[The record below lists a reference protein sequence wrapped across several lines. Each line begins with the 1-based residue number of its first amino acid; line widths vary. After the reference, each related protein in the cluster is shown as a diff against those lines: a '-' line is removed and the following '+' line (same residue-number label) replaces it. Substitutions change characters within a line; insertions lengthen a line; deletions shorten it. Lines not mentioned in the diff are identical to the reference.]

1 MTMPKPSFVTTVGR
15 TRNPQ
20 GDARSPYQNRLWEET
35 TMSDKLQRENVF
47 QTPIDRR
54 RFWQLTKTYGFT
66 ALAVTAAGSALF
78 SEQAVAQTAKEENER
93 QKAAKTTMNL
103 ATEYVV
109 GATRY
114 YPLVQLNLK
123 ENIQNLTNGDVYVK
137 LSPGGVLGKGGQ
149 LASKVQSNTIQAA
162 QHSVSNFAPFAP
174 AIDLI
179 NVPYWANTNQ
189 KFTNLVT
196 SKTWKDDVHTKV
208 NEKGFEVLL
217 YLVLD
222 PRTAATRNGFGK
234 VLKTPDDMKGMKFR
248 VPGSKILQQFYRMAG
263 ANPTPVA
270 WGETPTAIKE
280 GVADGLDP
288 ALVALYAAGFSG
300 LLETVSF
307 IKSVE
312 DAQVY
317 SCNLQWLRSLPESTQ
332 AGIRTAADITF
343 QQNLAQVP
351 ASRAYAMAEMA
362 KGGTKYYA
370 PNEAE
375 LQQWKEVT
383 GAQRPEWND
392 LKIQLAGSLAKFGA
406 FQEAAETQGQYY
418 VDDVKG

>member
-1 MTMPKPSFVTTVGR
+1 MNLKIFNASM
-15 TRNPQ
+15 
-20 GDARSPYQNRLWEET
+20 
-35 TMSDKLQRENVF
+35 
-47 QTPIDRR
+47 DRR
-54 RFWQLTKTYGFT
+54 RFMQLTRTYGYT
-66 ALAVTAAGSALF
+66 AVAVTALGGAF
-78 SEQAVAQTAKEENER
+78 FTEEAVAQTAKEEKQR
-93 QKAAKTTMNL
+93 QKAAKSTMNL
-103 ATEYVV
+103 ATEYVI

-114 YPLVQLNLK
+114 YPLMQLNFK
-123 ENIQNLTNGDVYVK
+123 ENTQNLTNGEVYVK
-137 LSPGGVLGKGGQ
+137 LSPGGVLGKGGA

-162 QHSVSNFAPFAP
+162 QHSVSNFAPYAP

-189 KFTNLVT
+189 KFVNLVT
-196 SKTWKDDVHTKV
+196 SDVWKKEVHTRV
-208 NEKGFEVLL
+208 NARGFEVLL

-222 PRTAATRNGFGK
+222 PRTASTRKGFGK
-234 VLKTPDDMKGMKFR
+234 VLKVPADMKGMKFR
-248 VPGSKILQQFYRMAG
+248 VPGSKILQQFYRMVG

-270 WGETPTAIKE
+270 WGETATAIKE

-317 SCNLQWLRSLPESTQ
+317 SCNLKWLNGLSDQGQ
-332 AGIRTAADITF
+332 AGVRAAADITF

-351 ASRAYAMAEMA
+351 ASRAFAMAEIA
-362 KGGTKYYA
+362 KAGTKYYA
-370 PNEAE
+370 PNDDE
-375 LQQWKEVT
+375 LAQWKAVA

-392 LKIQLAGSLAKFGA
+392 LKKKLAGSLAKFGE
-406 FQEAAETQGQYY
+406 FREAAETQAQYY
-418 VDDVKG
+418 VNDVEA

>member
-1 MTMPKPSFVTTVGR
+1 MQQKILNETMK
-15 TRNPQ
+15 
-20 GDARSPYQNRLWEET
+20 
-35 TMSDKLQRENVF
+35 
-47 QTPIDRR
+47 RR
-54 RFWQLTKTYGFT
+54 RFLQLTKTSGFT
-66 ALAVTAAGSALF
+66 AVALTAAGTSLF
-78 SEQAVAQTAKEENER
+78 SEEAIAQTAMEEKER
-93 QKAAKTTMNL
+93 QAAAKSTMNL

-114 YPLVQLNLK
+114 YPIMQLNFK
-123 ENIQNLTNGDVYVK
+123 ENVQNLTNGEIYVK
-137 LSPGGVLGKGGQ
+137 LSPGGVLGKGSK
-149 LASKVQSNTIQAA
+149 LVSKVQTNTIQAA

-196 SKTWKDDVHTKV
+196 SEVWRKEVHNRV
-208 NEKGFEVLL
+208 NDRGFEVLL

-234 VLKTPDDMKGMKFR
+234 VLKTPEDMKGMKFR
-248 VPGSKILQQFYRMAG
+248 VPGSKILQQFYRMVG

-317 SCNLQWLRSLPESTQ
+317 SCNLDWLRGLSDQ
-332 AGIRTAADITF
+332 AQTGVRTATDITF

-351 ASRAYAMAEMA
+351 ASRAFAMAEMA
-362 KGGTKYYA
+362 KSGTKYYA
-370 PNEAE
+370 PTEEE
-375 LQQWKEVT
+375 LNQWKEVA

-392 LKIQLAGSLAKFGA
+392 LKKKLAGSLAKFGE
-406 FQEAAETQGQYY
+406 FQEAADTQGQYY

>member
-1 MTMPKPSFVTTVGR
+1 MRKSIF
-15 TRNPQ
+15 N
-20 GDARSPYQNRLWEET
+20 
-35 TMSDKLQRENVF
+35 
-47 QTPIDRR
+47 QTLDRR
-54 RFWQLTKTYGFT
+54 RFIQLSHVYGFT
-66 ALAVTAAGSALF
+66 AVALTGASMAFF
-78 SEQAVAQTAKEENER
+78 SEEAVAQTAKEEKER
-93 QKAAKTTMNL
+93 QKTAKSTMNL
-103 ATEYVV
+103 ATEYII

-114 YPLVQLNLK
+114 YPLMQLNLK
-123 ENIQNLTNGDVYVK
+123 ENIQNFTNGEVYVK
-137 LSPGGVLGKGGQ
+137 LSPGGVLGKGGK
-149 LASKVQSNTIQAA
+149 LVSKVQSNTIQAA

-196 SKTWKDDVHTKV
+196 SAVWKEEVHKRV
-208 NEKGFEVLL
+208 NERGFEVLL

-222 PRTAATRNGFGK
+222 PRTAATRKGFGK
-234 VLKTPDDMKGMKFR
+234 VLKTPADMKGMKFR

-317 SCNLQWLRSLPESTQ
+317 SCNLKWLKSLSDQ
-332 AGIRTAADITF
+332 AQEGIRLAADITF

-351 ASRAYAMAEMA
+351 ASRAFAMAEMA
-362 KGGTKYYA
+362 KSGTKYYV
-370 PNEAE
+370 PNADE
-375 LQQWKEVT
+375 LNQWKEAA
-383 GAQRPEWND
+383 GAQRSEWAD
-392 LKIQLAGSLAKFGA
+392 LKTKLAGSLAKFGE
-406 FQEAAETQGQYY
+406 FEEAANTQGRYF
-418 VDDVKG
+418 VHDV

>member
-1 MTMPKPSFVTTVGR
+1 MKLKIFNATM
-15 TRNPQ
+15 
-20 GDARSPYQNRLWEET
+20 
-35 TMSDKLQRENVF
+35 
-47 QTPIDRR
+47 DRR
-54 RFWQLTKTYGFT
+54 RFMQLTRTYGYT
-66 ALAVTAAGSALF
+66 AVAVTALGGAVF
-78 SEQAVAQTAKEENER
+78 TEEAVAQTAKEEKMR
-93 QKAAKTTMNL
+93 QKAAKSTMNL
-103 ATEYVV
+103 ATEYVI

-114 YPLVQLNLK
+114 YPIMQLNFK
-123 ENIQNLTNGDVYVK
+123 ENVQNLTNGEVYVK
-137 LSPGGVLGKGGQ
+137 LSPGGVLGKGGA

-162 QHSVSNFAPFAP
+162 QHSVSNFAPYAP

-189 KFTNLVT
+189 KFVNLVT
-196 SKTWKDDVHTKV
+196 SDVWKKEVHARV
-208 NEKGFEVLL
+208 NKRGFEVLL

-222 PRTAATRNGFGK
+222 PRTAATRKGFGK
-234 VLKTPDDMKGMKFR
+234 VLKTPADMKGMKFR

-288 ALVALYAAGFSG
+288 ALVALFAAGFSG

-317 SCNLQWLRSLPESTQ
+317 SCNLKWLNGLSAQGQ
-332 AGIRTAADITF
+332 AGVRAAADITF

-351 ASRAYAMAEMA
+351 ASRAFAMAEMA
-362 KGGTKYYA
+362 KAGTAYYA
-370 PNEAE
+370 PNDDE
-375 LQQWKEVT
+375 LSQWKAVA

-392 LKIQLAGSLAKFGA
+392 LKKKLAGSLSKFDQ
-406 FQEAAETQGQYY
+406 FREAADTQAQYY
-418 VDDVKG
+418 VNDVKG

>member
-1 MTMPKPSFVTTVGR
+1 MNLKIFNTSM
-15 TRNPQ
+15 
-20 GDARSPYQNRLWEET
+20 
-35 TMSDKLQRENVF
+35 
-47 QTPIDRR
+47 DRR
-54 RFWQLTKTYGFT
+54 RFMQLTRTYGYT
-66 ALAVTAAGSALF
+66 AVAVTALGGAF
-78 SEQAVAQTAKEENER
+78 FTEEAVAQTAKEEKQR
-93 QKAAKTTMNL
+93 QKAAKSTMNL
-103 ATEYVV
+103 ATEYVI

-114 YPLVQLNLK
+114 YPLMQLNFK
-123 ENIQNLTNGDVYVK
+123 ENTQNLTNGEVYVK
-137 LSPGGVLGKGGQ
+137 LSPGGVLGKGGA

-162 QHSVSNFAPFAP
+162 QHSVSNFAPYAP

-189 KFTNLVT
+189 KFVNLVT
-196 SKTWKDDVHTKV
+196 SDVWKKEVHTRV
-208 NEKGFEVLL
+208 NARGFEVLL

-222 PRTAATRNGFGK
+222 PRTASTRKGFGK
-234 VLKTPDDMKGMKFR
+234 VLKVPADMKGMKFR
-248 VPGSKILQQFYRMAG
+248 VPGSKILQQFYRMVG

-270 WGETPTAIKE
+270 WGETATAIKE

-317 SCNLQWLRSLPESTQ
+317 SCNLKWLNGLSDQGQ
-332 AGIRTAADITF
+332 AGVRAAADITF

-351 ASRAYAMAEMA
+351 ASRAFAMAEMA
-362 KGGTKYYA
+362 KAGTKYYA
-370 PNEAE
+370 PNDDE
-375 LQQWKEVT
+375 LAQWKAVA

-392 LKIQLAGSLAKFGA
+392 LKKKLAGSLAKFGE
-406 FQEAAETQGQYY
+406 FREAAETQAQYY
-418 VDDVKG
+418 VNDVEA

>member
-1 MTMPKPSFVTTVGR
+1 MTNKIF
-15 TRNPQ
+15 N
-20 GDARSPYQNRLWEET
+20 A
-35 TMSDKLQRENVF
+35 TM
-47 QTPIDRR
+47 DRR
-54 RFWQLTKTYGFT
+54 RFFQLTTTYGLTAVALTGASLPFFT
-66 ALAVTAAGSALF
+66 
-78 SEQAVAQTAKEENER
+78 EQAVAQTAMEEKER
-93 QKAAKTTMNL
+93 QAAAKSTMNL
-103 ATEYVV
+103 ATEYVI

-114 YPLVQLNLK
+114 YPIMQLNFK
-123 ENIQNLTNGDVYVK
+123 ENIQNLTNGEVYVK
-137 LSPGGVLGKGGQ
+137 LSPGGVLGKGGD

-196 SKTWKDDVHTKV
+196 SAVWQKEVHSRV
-208 NEKGFEVLL
+208 NERGFEVLL

-222 PRTAATRNGFGK
+222 PRTAAARNGFGK
-234 VLKTPDDMKGMKFR
+234 ILKTPEDMKGMKFR
-248 VPGSKILQQFYRMAG
+248 VPGSKILQQFYRMVG

-288 ALVALYAAGFSG
+288 SLVALYAAGFSG
-300 LLETVSF
+300 LLESVSF

-317 SCNLQWLRSLPESTQ
+317 SCNLAWLQGLSADAQ
-332 AGIRTAADITF
+332 AGVRRAADITF

-351 ASRAYAMAEMA
+351 ASRAFAMAEMA
-362 KGGTKYYA
+362 KAGTKYYA
-370 PNEAE
+370 PNEDE
-375 LQQWKEVT
+375 LNQWKEAS
-383 GAQRPEWND
+383 GAQRAEWD
-392 LKIQLAGSLAKFGA
+392 ELKQSLAGSLAKFGE
-406 FQEAAETQGQYY
+406 FQEAAETQGRYY

>member
-1 MTMPKPSFVTTVGR
+1 MHKPVFNQTM
-15 TRNPQ
+15 
-20 GDARSPYQNRLWEET
+20 
-35 TMSDKLQRENVF
+35 
-47 QTPIDRR
+47 DRR
-54 RFWQLTKTYGFT
+54 RFIQLTKAYGLT
-66 ALAVTAAGSALF
+66 AVALTGATMPFF
-78 SEQAVAQTAKEENER
+78 SEEALAQTAKEEKER
-93 QKAAKTTMNL
+93 QAAAKSTMNL
-103 ATEYVV
+103 ATEYVI

-123 ENIQNLTNGDVYVK
+123 ENIQNLTNGEVYVK
-137 LSPGGVLGKGGQ
+137 LSPGGVLGKGGK

-162 QHSVSNFAPFAP
+162 QHSVSNFAPYAP

-179 NVPYWANTNQ
+179 NIPYWANTNQ

-196 SKTWKDDVHTKV
+196 SAAWKENVHKKV
-208 NEKGFEVLL
+208 NDRGFEVLL

-222 PRTAATRNGFGK
+222 PRTAATRKGFGK
-234 VLKTPDDMKGMKFR
+234 TIKTPEDLKGMKFR

-300 LLETVSF
+300 LLESVSF
-307 IKSVE
+307 IKSVA
-312 DAQVY
+312 DSQLY
-317 SCNLQWLRSLPESTQ
+317 SCNLEWLNGLSDAARGGVM
-332 AGIRTAADITF
+332 AGAEITF

-362 KGGTKYYA
+362 KAGTSYYA
-370 PNEAE
+370 PNEEE
-375 LQQWKEVT
+375 LNQWSEKT
-383 GAQRPEWND
+383 GAQRSEWDD
-392 LKIQLAGSLAKFGA
+392 LKKELAGSLANFDKFV
-406 FQEAAETQGQYY
+406 EAAQTQGQYF
-418 VDDVKG
+418 VNDV

>member
-1 MTMPKPSFVTTVGR
+1 M
-15 TRNPQ
+15 
-20 GDARSPYQNRLWEET
+20 
-35 TMSDKLQRENVF
+35 
-47 QTPIDRR
+47 DRR
-54 RFWQLTKTYGFT
+54 RFIQLSKAYGLT
-66 ALAVTAAGSALF
+66 AVALTGANALF
-78 SEQAVAQTAKEENER
+78 FSEEAVAQTAKEEKER
-93 QKAAKTTMNL
+93 QSAAKSTMNL
-103 ATEYVV
+103 ATEYIV

-114 YPLVQLNLK
+114 YPIMQLNLK
-123 ENIQNLTNGDVYVK
+123 ENIQNLTNGEVYVK
-137 LSPGGVLGKGGQ
+137 LSPGGILGKGGK

-196 SKTWKDDVHTKV
+196 SAVWQKEVHKRV
-208 NEKGFEVLL
+208 NERGFDVLA

-222 PRTAATRNGFGK
+222 PRTASVRKGFGK
-234 VLKTPDDMKGMKFR
+234 VLKTPEDMKGMKFR

-300 LLETVSF
+300 LLENVSF

-317 SCNLQWLRSLPESTQ
+317 SCNLKWLNGLSDAARGGVK
-332 AGIRTAADITF
+332 AGAEITF

-351 ASRAYAMAEMA
+351 ASRAFAMAEMA
-362 KGGTKYYA
+362 KAGTSYYV
-370 PNEAE
+370 PNADE
-375 LQQWKEVT
+375 LNQWKEVA
-383 GAQRPEWND
+383 GAQRSEWD
-392 LKIQLAGSLAKFGA
+392 ALKKELAGSLAKFGEFA
-406 FQEAAETQGQYY
+406 EAAGTQGRYF
-418 VDDVKG
+418 VNDV

>member
-1 MTMPKPSFVTTVGR
+1 MNLKIFNASM
-15 TRNPQ
+15 
-20 GDARSPYQNRLWEET
+20 
-35 TMSDKLQRENVF
+35 
-47 QTPIDRR
+47 DRR
-54 RFWQLTKTYGFT
+54 RFMQLTRTYGYT
-66 ALAVTAAGSALF
+66 AVAVTALGGAF
-78 SEQAVAQTAKEENER
+78 FTEEAVAQTAKEEKMR
-93 QKAAKTTMNL
+93 QKAAKSTMNL
-103 ATEYVV
+103 ATEYVI

-114 YPLVQLNLK
+114 YPLMQLNFK
-123 ENIQNLTNGDVYVK
+123 ENTQNLTNGEIYVK
-137 LSPGGVLGKGGQ
+137 LSPGGVLGKGGA

-162 QHSVSNFAPFAP
+162 QHSVSNFAPYAP

-189 KFTNLVT
+189 KFVNLVT
-196 SKTWKDDVHTKV
+196 SDVWKKEVHTRV
-208 NEKGFEVLL
+208 NARGFEVLL

-222 PRTAATRNGFGK
+222 PRTASTRKGFGK
-234 VLKTPDDMKGMKFR
+234 VLKVPADMKGMKFR

-317 SCNLQWLRSLPESTQ
+317 SCNLKWLNGLSDQGQ
-332 AGIRTAADITF
+332 AGVRAAADITF

-351 ASRAYAMAEMA
+351 ASRAFAMAEMA
-362 KGGTKYYA
+362 KAGTKYYA
-370 PNEAE
+370 PNDDE
-375 LQQWKEVT
+375 LAQWKAVA

-392 LKIQLAGSLAKFGA
+392 LKKKLAGSLAKFGE
-406 FQEAAETQGQYY
+406 FREAAETQAQYY
-418 VDDVKG
+418 VNDVEA

>member
-1 MTMPKPSFVTTVGR
+1 M
-15 TRNPQ
+15 Q
-20 GDARSPYQNRLWEET
+20 G
-35 TMSDKLQRENVF
+35 NVF
-47 QTPIDRR
+47 KTPIDRR
-54 RFWQLTKTYGFT
+54 RFMQLTQRYGFT
-66 ALAVTAAGSALF
+66 ALAVTAAGVPF
-78 SEQAVAQTAKEENER
+78 FTEEAVAQTAKEERTR
-93 QKAAKTTMNL
+93 QKAAKTTMTL
-103 ATEYVV
+103 ATEYVI

-114 YPLVQLNLK
+114 YPIMQLNFK
-123 ENIQNLTNGDVYVK
+123 ENIQNFTNGEVYVK
-137 LSPGGVLGKGGQ
+137 LSPGGVLGKGSA

-179 NVPYWANTNQ
+179 NVPYWSNTNQ
-189 KFTNLVT
+189 KFVNLVT
-196 SKTWKDDVHTKV
+196 SKVWRDQVHTRV
-208 NEKGFEVLL
+208 NKRGFEVLL

-222 PRTAATRNGFGK
+222 PRTAATRKGFGR
-234 VLKTPDDMKGMKFR
+234 VLKVPADMKGMKFR

-288 ALVALYAAGFSG
+288 SLVALYAAGFSG

-317 SCNLQWLRSLPESTQ
+317 SCNLKWLRSLSDASQ
-332 AGIRTAADITF
+332 QGIRQAAEVTF

-351 ASRAYAMAEMA
+351 ASRAFAMAEMA
-362 KGGTKYYA
+362 KAGTKYYV
-370 PNEAE
+370 PNEEE
-375 LQQWKEVT
+375 LNQWKEVA

-392 LKIQLAGSLAKFGA
+392 LKKKLAGSLAEFGA
-406 FQEAAETQGQYY
+406 FEEAANTRSKYY
-418 VDDVKG
+418 VNDV

>member
-1 MTMPKPSFVTTVGR
+1 MKKQIF
-15 TRNPQ
+15 N
-20 GDARSPYQNRLWEET
+20 ET
-35 TMSDKLQRENVF
+35 L
-47 QTPIDRR
+47 DRR
-54 RFWQLTKTYGFT
+54 RFLQLTRNFGFT
-66 ALAVTAAGSALF
+66 AVAMTGASMAFF
-78 SEQAVAQTAKEENER
+78 SDEAVAQTAKEEKER
-93 QKAAKTTMNL
+93 MAAAKSTMNL
-103 ATEYVV
+103 ATEYII
-109 GATRY
+109 GASRY
-114 YPLVQLNLK
+114 YPLMQLNFK
-123 ENIQNLTNGDVYVK
+123 ENIQNLTNGEVYVK
-137 LSPGGVLGKGGQ
+137 LSPGGVLGKGGK

-189 KFTNLVT
+189 KFVNLVT
-196 SKTWKDDVHTKV
+196 SDVWKKDVHTKI
-208 NEKGFEVLL
+208 NDRGFEVLL

-222 PRTAATRNGFGK
+222 PRTAAVRNGFGK
-234 VLKTPDDMKGMKFR
+234 VLKTPEDMKGMKFR

-288 ALVALYAAGFSG
+288 SLVALYAAGFSG
-300 LLETVSF
+300 LLESVSF

-317 SCNLQWLRSLPESTQ
+317 SCNLKWLRSLSDQGQ
-332 AGIRTAADITF
+332 AGVRQAAEITF

-351 ASRAYAMAEMA
+351 ASRAFAMAEMA
-362 KGGTKYYA
+362 KSGTKYYA
-370 PNEAE
+370 PNEDE
-375 LQQWKEVT
+375 LNQWKEVT

-392 LKIQLAGSLAKFGA
+392 LKKELAGSLAKFGE
-406 FQEAAETQGQYY
+406 FQEAANTRGQYY

>member
-1 MTMPKPSFVTTVGR
+1 MHKKIFNSSM
-15 TRNPQ
+15 
-20 GDARSPYQNRLWEET
+20 
-35 TMSDKLQRENVF
+35 
-47 QTPIDRR
+47 DRR
-54 RFWQLTKTYGFT
+54 RFMQLTRRYGYT
-66 ALAVTAAGSALF
+66 AVAVTALGGAF
-78 SEQAVAQTAKEENER
+78 FTEEAVAQTAKEEKMR
-93 QKAAKTTMNL
+93 RKAAKSTMNL
-103 ATEYVV
+103 ATEYVI

-114 YPLVQLNLK
+114 YPIMQLNFK
-123 ENIQNLTNGDVYVK
+123 ENVQNLTNGEVYVK
-137 LSPGGVLGKGGQ
+137 LSPGGVLGKGGA

-162 QHSVSNFAPFAP
+162 QHSVSNFAPYAP

-189 KFTNLVT
+189 KFVNLVT
-196 SKTWKDDVHTKV
+196 SDVWKKEVHTRV
-208 NEKGFEVLL
+208 NKRGFEVLL

-222 PRTAATRNGFGK
+222 PRTAATRKGFGK
-234 VLKTPDDMKGMKFR
+234 VLKTPSDMKGMKFR

-317 SCNLQWLRSLPESTQ
+317 SCNLKWLNGLSAQGQ
-332 AGIRTAADITF
+332 AGVRAAADITF

-351 ASRAYAMAEMA
+351 ASRAFAMAEMA
-362 KGGTKYYA
+362 KAGTKYYA
-370 PNEAE
+370 PNDDE
-375 LQQWKEVT
+375 LAQWKAVA

-392 LKIQLAGSLAKFGA
+392 LKKKLAGSLAKFGE
-406 FQEAAETQGQYY
+406 FREAAETQAQYY
-418 VDDVKG
+418 VNDVEA